1 MKISVVVPVYN
12 ESLGIEEF
20 MRTLQATM
28 ASLKIGWDVL
38 FVDDGSEDDSWQ
50 IIQRLTRL
58 HPVVRGI
65 QLSRNFGHQIA
76 LSAGL
81 EHADGDAVITMD
93 ADLQHP
99 PQLIPTL
106 VAKWQEGWEVVN
118 TVRADTRTT
127 GWFKRRTAT
136 LFYRFI
142 NKISDVPITAGA
154 ADFRLLDRKAV
165 TALLS
170 MPERNRFLRGMV
182 SWIGFRQAFVCYEPG
197 TRTAGE
203 SKYTLKKML
212 HLGIDGL
219 TSFSLGPL
227 RSALLLGAVSII
239 LALFYAIYVLWVKI
253 ATHAAE
259 PGWTS
264 IISVVLFFGGVQL
277 VSLGI
282 FGEYLGQIFGETKH
296 RPLYIIRQT
305 AGAIPNPVR
314 KENL

>member
-1 MKISVVVPVYN
+1 MKISVVVPVFN
-12 ESLGIEEF
+12 EALGIEEF
-20 MRTLQATM
+20 MKTLQATM
-28 ASLKIGWDVL
+28 DSLKIRWDVL
-38 FVDDGSEDDSWQ
+38 FVDDGSDDDSWQ
-50 IIQRLTRL
+50 IIQRLIRR
-58 HPVVRGI
+58 HPVARGI

-99 PQLIPTL
+99 PQLIPEL
-106 VAKWQEGWEVVN
+106 VTKWQEGWEVVN

-127 GWFKRRTAT
+127 GWFKRRTSA

-154 ADFRLLDRKAV
+154 ADFRLLDRKAI

-197 TRTAGE
+197 TRTAGQ

-239 LALFYAIYVLWVKI
+239 LALLYAIYVLWVKI
-253 ATHAAE
+253 ATNTAE

-264 IISVVLFFGGVQL
+264 IIGVVLFFGGVQL

-282 FGEYLGQIFGETKH
+282 FGEYLGQIFGETKR

-305 AGAIPNPVR
+305 AGTVPDPVR